1 MVSLPSHQQGP
12 AAVARA
18 AGVDAM
24 EDAENRDVEYE
35 DQDVDGDGA
44 KGESTAHEGVEGEP
58 DGLEDEGVT
67 GDFSRDMLTVSEI
80 VLHIHRY
87 RYLSQGTRPGAL
99 EQVPHGRAAAALRAR
114 PVQQAGGCCASGGHA
129 EREPT
134 EAELIR
140 AFFEERGR
148 DTVRGPT
155 GRGSATIAAWGPRR
169 CSSAPLSGQLP
180 TDEAQAHIQNAC

>member
-1 MVSLPSHQQGP
+1 MVVDRAASLRAESANARSGCPRRQGRGRRRSKAKEDPNALKEPRQLRADHSPPTKPPHSQSWSPSHRTSRGP
-12 AAVARA
+12 PRWR
-18 AGVDAM
+18 G
-24 EDAENRDVEYE
+24 R
-35 DQDVDGDGA
+35 
-44 KGESTAHEGVEGEP
+44 
-58 DGLEDEGVT
+58 
-67 GDFSRDMLTVSEI
+67 
-80 VLHIHRY
+80 
-87 RYLSQGTRPGAL
+87 
-99 EQVPHGRAAAALRAR
+99 QVPHGRAAAALRAR

>member
-1 MVSLPSHQQGP
+1 MLRGCVQNTPQNVQSSPHPKTTSTITTTTTTATTTTIATAAAAAAAAHAG
-12 AAVARA
+12 AVAA
-18 AGVDAM
+18 A
-24 EDAENRDVEYE
+24 
-35 DQDVDGDGA
+35 
-44 KGESTAHEGVEGEP
+44 T
-58 DGLEDEGVT
+58 
-67 GDFSRDMLTVSEI
+67 
-80 VLHIHRY
+80 
-87 RYLSQGTRPGAL
+87 GTRPGAL

>member
-1 MVSLPSHQQGP
+1 MRSSSFFYTDDPTGRLPCITRGSPALTPPRACAPP
-12 AAVARA
+12 AASEFIQPRYFQFSSLV
-18 AGVDAM
+18 GHVP
-24 EDAENRDVEYE
+24 
-35 DQDVDGDGA
+35 
-44 KGESTAHEGVEGEP
+44 H
-58 DGLEDEGVT
+58 T
-67 GDFSRDMLTVSEI
+67 GGFWRNNGKFVSEI

>member
-1 MVSLPSHQQGP
+1 MV
-12 AAVARA
+12 VDRA
-18 AGVDAM
+18 ASLRAESANARSGCPRRQGRGRRRSKAK
-24 EDAENRDVEYE
+24 EDPNAL
-35 DQDVDGDGA
+35 
-44 KGESTAHEGVEGEP
+44 K
-58 DGLEDEGVT
+58 
-67 GDFSRDMLTVSEI
+67 
-80 VLHIHRY
+80 
-87 RYLSQGTRPGAL
+87 GTRPGAL